1 MDKCTKKNL
10 YCKNKNYVTSVFQ
23 KTSNKMKGQEETGEK
38 DVRQKK
44 KKGRK
49 INIPMQKELRYI
61 TTEKIKS
68 LNNGWGK

>member
-1 MDKCTKKNL
+1 
-10 YCKNKNYVTSVFQ
+10 
-23 KTSNKMKGQEETGEK
+23 MKGQEEIGAKE
-38 DVRQKK
+38 VCQK

-68 LNNGWGK
+68 LNNGWGKIND

>member
-1 MDKCTKKNL
+1 
-10 YCKNKNYVTSVFQ
+10 
-23 KTSNKMKGQEETGEK
+23 MKGQEETGEK